1 MCFAETQH
9 AAGLSK
15 LTPAKSIAREQCRA
29 SCGIVENSPVV
40 QPRVNRRKSS
50 PAFCRTAKLPF
61 PSEIKSNRPAND
73 AGLEHKMRQPEFH
86 SGLFWGYSQPCR
98 KKRGTSRGCHG
109 KFGQACSMLRLY
121 QQHHRATRSRC
132 RQCDQ
137 TNQMIPITMTAPIT
151 LSNSWKYLP
160 K

>member
-86 SGLFWGYSQPCR
+86 SGLFSTVPQEARHFSGMPRQIW
-98 KKRGTSRGCHG
+98 TS
-109 KFGQACSMLRLY
+109 L
-121 QQHHRATRSRC
+121 QHAAS
-132 RQCDQ
+132 
-137 TNQMIPITMTAPIT
+137 
-151 LSNSWKYLP
+151 
-160 K
+160 